1 MKNLYNV
8 DNENNEDN
16 NINCNFQSGQTN
28 IDQLNKINMIIIQLN
43 NLSIIPTNDIVIAIN
58 NKTVS
63 SQLFSKT
70 LNQLLMFKNLTN
82 SVNTMLPQ
90 NNNNLTITRNAS
102 KSLSIQSI
110 PVKMNPCNL
119 KPPII

>member
-1 MKNLYNV
+1 
-8 DNENNEDN
+8 
-16 NINCNFQSGQTN
+16 
-28 IDQLNKINMIIIQLN
+28 MILFQLN

-110 PVKMNPCNL
+110 PVNMNPCNL